1 MCLGEPTD
9 TTKESVSE
17 VCASVSEQVS
27 KWEQQRFP
35 QALLVLRSSV
45 ASLLLLLLA
54 RARSRVWRL
63 PVMLLPLVVVVGVV
77 VLEEL
82 PMAAV
87 DQ

>member
-1 MCLGEPTD
+1 MRC
-9 TTKESVSE
+9 VR
-17 VCASVSEQVS
+17 AWASEQVS
-27 KWEQQRFP
+27 KWEQHRFP
-35 QALLVLRSSV
+35 QALLLLCSSV

-77 VLEEL
+77 VLEEEL